1 MKGSNLGELEE
12 IVLLVVINL
21 RDDAYGLAIKNY
33 VIENCN
39 RNVSISTV
47 HATLHR
53 LEQKG
58 FLNSQYGH
66 ACDKE
71 RGGRPK
77 LLFTITKSGEVS
89 LKIIKELR
97 NKLWNTAPNMSFE

>member
-12 IVLLVVINL
+12 IVLLVVVNL
-21 RDDAYGLAIKNY
+21 QDDAYGLAIKNY
-33 VIENCN
+33 IIHQCG
-39 RNVSISTV
+39 RKVSISTV

-58 FLNSQYGH
+58 FLNSKYGH
-66 ACDKE
+66 TGDNN

-77 LLFTITKSGEVS
+77 LLFSITKSGEAS
-89 LKIIKELR
+89 LKSIKELR
-97 NKLWNTAPNMSFE
+97 NKLWNTAPIMSFE